1 MGWQLESVEGEV
13 NVWAKNTHCLV
24 CRMSS
29 ELYIIWWIT
38 SFTCMVI
45 VHMHLPT
52 AVILC
57 WVENSFFFKCL
68 LIDLCEYILDCLW
81 NWVGVSNFIR
91 RWMHTLYYF
100 IMFVWL
106 YTLIHII
113 YTYTHFIHLYTLC
126 RVWNFWLIFRQNKF
140 LYIGYGFCY
149 IFWIESNPYLYEHNI
164 HDVMQVLQF
173 QKKGLHLNTV
183 EHFYIHKE
191 AASNSHLIDEHT
203 ISPSWVF
210 DTILNILSKQ

>member
-1 MGWQLESVEGEV
+1 VNYFFYLHGHCTHAPSHSSHPVLGGELIFLQVFINRPVWIYFGLLVE
-13 NVWAKNTHCLV
+13 L
-24 CRMSS
+24 
-29 ELYIIWWIT
+29 
-38 SFTCMVI
+38 
-45 VHMHLPT
+45 
-52 AVILC
+52 
-57 WVENSFFFKCL
+57 
-68 LIDLCEYILDCLW
+68 
-81 NWVGVSNFIR
+81 WVGVSNFIC
-91 RWMHTLYYF
+91 RWMHILYYF
-100 IMFVWL
+100 IIFVWL